1 MNRRWW
7 TILLALLL
15 TVALPACDIEFDPPA
30 VIKTQRFLG
39 IRVEPLEAAP
49 GDEVTFTALVVNKDG
64 SLYEGPV
71 AWAVVAGN
79 QMREE
84 GETDAGV
91 VAYLQSGP
99 DDPFVWTVPAWEE
112 LTAQFGPLERDG
124 SLLTVAAAAF
134 KGGDPQGEPLTAFK
148 LFVLADREQKRYVN
162 PKIEK
167 MLVLDDRGVIMT
179 PDEDGQYNL
188 RGDEA
193 TVWIE
198 PDLELDDLTY
208 HWFAADE
215 EFDPDFERHQKIER
229 GDKRTLDVYCV
240 MRRVYRF
247 RHGANAFT
255 YLTGMDWQSARLRF
269 DSQ

>member
-1 MNRRWW
+1 MIRRRW
-7 TILLALLL
+7 TILFALLL
-15 TVALPACDIEFDPPA
+15 AAVLPACDIEFDPPA

-39 IRVEPLEAAP
+39 IRIEPLEAAP
-49 GDEVTFTALVVNKDG
+49 GDEVTFTALVVDKDG

-84 GETDAGV
+84 GEADAGV
-91 VAYLQSGP
+91 VAYLQTGP
-99 DDPFVWTVPAWEE
+99 EDPFVWTVPAWDE

-148 LFVLADREQKRYVN
+148 LFVLADRERKRYVN
-162 PKIEK
+162 PRIEK
-167 MLVLDDRGVIMT
+167 MTVLDDRGVIVAS
-179 PDEDGQYNL
+179 DEDGRYNL

-193 TVWIE
+193 TLWIE
-198 PDLELDDLTY
+198 PDLDLKELTY
-208 HWFAADE
+208 HWFAAEQD
-215 EFDPDFERHQKIER
+215 FDPDFEKHQKIER
-229 GDKRTLDVYCV
+229 GDKRTIDVYCV

-247 RHGANAFT
+247 RHGENMFT

-269 DSQ
+269 AAP